1 MNTEIELTSFL
12 EDCPAVWRKF
22 NQIEIE
28 STDIYELPVADAITR
43 LNELLKKYHAEY
55 THAYSENG
63 NVCRRYLKFES
74 EAHKNWFIMKW
85 S

>member
-28 STDIYELPVADAITR
+28 STDIYKLPVADAITR

-55 THAYSENG
+55 IHTYVNG
-63 NVCRRYLKFES
+63 RVDRRLLKFES
-74 EAHKNWFIMKW
+74 EAHKNWFIIKW